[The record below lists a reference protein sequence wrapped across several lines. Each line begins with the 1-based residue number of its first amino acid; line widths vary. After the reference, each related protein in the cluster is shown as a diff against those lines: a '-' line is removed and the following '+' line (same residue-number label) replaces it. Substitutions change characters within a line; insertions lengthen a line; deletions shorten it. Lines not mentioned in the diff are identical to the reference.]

1 MMTGR
6 IDDVSASVSQQI
18 KGLEDNLVKGYDILQ
33 LFKEEAD
40 QIRKEIDVMMNVL
53 IEKTE
58 VVEEDLH
65 SETRSDYKEL
75 KANIKQQRDE
85 NELLHK
91 SLKQIQKDT
100 ESQKKKIE
108 YFRAKIEELEQHVG
122 IINID
127 QYAYSTE
134 NQDPPQQKV

>member
-1 MMTGR
+1 
-6 IDDVSASVSQQI
+6 
-18 KGLEDNLVKGYDILQ
+18 
-33 LFKEEAD
+33 
-40 QIRKEIDVMMNVL
+40 MNVL

-65 SETRSDYKEL
+65 QETRSDYKEL

-100 ESQKKKIE
+100 ESQKKKID

-122 IINID
+122 IINVE
-127 QYAYSTE
+127 QYASSIE
-134 NQDPPQQKV
+134 NQDSSLQKGLNMKIAEESKDWNTLQTQTHESAYVRDGKGL